1 MDKRRSYIYERTYM
15 EYQNRKREDEVESYW
30 KDILG
35 EDIIQHLKEKTYY
48 QIYDNLS
55 TDKYYCNITEDIKL
69 SEIEELYLNI
79 LKYTENNNYK
89 QFGDML
95 FYPFYDRLLECLS
108 LIHISE
114 PTRPY

>member
-55 TDKYYCNITEDIKL
+55 TDVDGNFRWQ
-69 SEIEELYLNI
+69 
-79 LKYTENNNYK
+79 YK
-89 QFGDML
+89 DFVA
-95 FYPFYDRLLECLS
+95 CL
-108 LIHISE
+108 
-114 PTRPY
+114 

>member
-95 FYPFYDRLLECLS
+95 FIRSMIDY
-108 LIHISE
+108 
-114 PTRPY
+114 

>member
-55 TDKYYCNITEDIKL
+55 TDNTSL
-69 SEIEELYLNI
+69 QLY
-79 LKYTENNNYK
+79 K
-89 QFGDML
+89 
-95 FYPFYDRLLECLS
+95 
-108 LIHISE
+108 
-114 PTRPY
+114 

>member
-55 TDKYYCNITEDIKL
+55 TDKYYCNITEDIK
-69 SEIEELYLNI
+69 
-79 LKYTENNNYK
+79 
-89 QFGDML
+89 
-95 FYPFYDRLLECLS
+95 C
-108 LIHISE
+108 
-114 PTRPY
+114 

>member
-95 FYPFYDRLLECLS
+95 FYPFYDTLLEC
-108 LIHISE
+108 
-114 PTRPY
+114 

>member
-48 QIYDNLS
+48 
-55 TDKYYCNITEDIKL
+55 
-69 SEIEELYLNI
+69 
-79 LKYTENNNYK
+79 
-89 QFGDML
+89 
-95 FYPFYDRLLECLS
+95 
-108 LIHISE
+108 
-114 PTRPY
+114 